1 MFLVDFE
8 IWCIRP
14 AIRNVHFT
22 VILVLIH
29 SDKKIKYSQKLNFF
43 VAKIEKQTVHEYVLA
58 CTVKPRYFE
67 VPREMEKR
75 SN

>member
-29 SDKKIKYSQKLNFF
+29 SGKKIKYSQKLNFS

-58 CTVKPRYFE
+58 CNWCKHPYFCSVYRY
-67 VPREMEKR
+67 M
-75 SN
+75 